1 MRTSWIEWVE
11 PYGPNNE
18 PVYLRVR
25 IETAIAQRKAFAAL
39 KGHVY
44 KSDAEALED
53 FITVNWGRRIELD
66 T

>member
-1 MRTSWIEWVE
+1 ME

-18 PVYLRVR
+18 PVYMRVR
-25 IETAIAQRKAFAAL
+25 IETAIAHTRANAAK
-39 KGHVY
+39 KGYEY